1 MLATVMGVVGAHNI
15 YLSGVVGIIAKALRK
30 LALRKLTLT
39 CGSGG
44 LISEAPRSQ
53 LVKYAPAVGMS
64 YRVVCVELAICR

>member
-1 MLATVMGVVGAHNI
+1 MDAKWPLEAVLLATVMGVVGAHNI

-44 LISEAPRSQ
+44 LKS
-53 LVKYAPAVGMS
+53 
-64 YRVVCVELAICR
+64 